1 MFAFA
6 VVVRLDKPEYCS
18 TRLFNRIEGLLI
30 NPFDFE
36 RVKEAFACC
45 IIVTVALT
53 THAGV

>member
-1 MFAFA
+1 
-6 VVVRLDKPEYCS
+6 
-18 TRLFNRIEGLLI
+18 LLI